1 MEMVLVAYRHLGDA
15 EMKLSSSSDRDET
28 AKILALIGYTLQ
40 FIDTSLHTSPLEVG
54 MSESTLMNFVTV
66 DYPTEGD
73 LELSRYRWEE
83 NREKYLPQLMAK
95 GLNRF
100 TVLRIWNKEG
110 VFRLGF
116 WYEYKDP
123 DAFAACKEIW
133 GEIESQ
139 SKKRAPSKIFAN
151 RGVVL
156 EDNRLPE

>member
-1 MEMVLVAYRHLGDA
+1 
-15 EMKLSSSSDRDET
+15 
-28 AKILALIGYTLQ
+28 
-40 FIDTSLHTSPLEVG
+40 

-66 DYPTEGD
+66 DYATESD
-73 LELSRYRWEE
+73 LDVSRFRWEE

-100 TVLRIWNKEG
+100 IVLRIWNKEG

-156 EDNRLPE
+156 EDNKFTDKQSS

>member
-1 MEMVLVAYRHLGDA
+1 M
-15 EMKLSSSSDRDET
+15 S
-28 AKILALIGYTLQ
+28 Q
-40 FIDTSLHTSPLEVG
+40 LEFD

-66 DYPTEGD
+66 DYATESD
-73 LELSRYRWEE
+73 LEVSRFRWEE

-100 TVLRIWNKEG
+100 TVLKIWNKEG

-139 SKKRAPSKIFAN
+139 SQKRAPSKIFAN

-156 EDNRLPE
+156 EDNKSPDKET

>member
-1 MEMVLVAYRHLGDA
+1 
-15 EMKLSSSSDRDET
+15 
-28 AKILALIGYTLQ
+28 
-40 FIDTSLHTSPLEVG
+40 

-66 DYPTEGD
+66 DYATESD
-73 LELSRYRWEE
+73 LEVSRFRWEE
-83 NREKYLPQLMAK
+83 NREKYLPQLMSK

-139 SKKRAPSKIFAN
+139 SKKGRLQKFL
-151 RGVVL
+151 RTGVSFL
-156 EDNRLPE
+156 KTTNLQIKKPKKSPKNGGGEGIRTPERNFFL

>member
-1 MEMVLVAYRHLGDA
+1 MLPPP
-15 EMKLSSSSDRDET
+15 S
-28 AKILALIGYTLQ
+28 Q
-40 FIDTSLHTSPLEVG
+40 LEFD

-66 DYPTEGD
+66 DYATESD
-73 LELSRYRWEE
+73 LEVSRFRWEE

-100 TVLRIWNKEG
+100 TVLKIWNKEG
-110 VFRLGF
+110 VYRLGF

-139 SKKRAPSKIFAN
+139 SQKRAPSKIFAN

-156 EDNRLPE
+156 EDNKLPDKEI